1 MRRVEKIVGTAF
13 TRRKTTH
20 EVAETPEEIEA
31 VFRQL
36 DDCGDDPWAN
46 HRREVESARAAL
58 ALEIAKKPK
67 GYRFKERNELGW
79 YLERLIIQGTLV
91 QHHIDQGAASWAAHQ
106 AALFGET
113 FCELQIKLARERIW
127 MTGRKIHDGGDAAR
141 RGNQSER
148 VAAVDA
154 LCSGPDRIGKTAA
167 FALVAESERVTPK
180 AIETDYYKARK
191 RPKSGD

>member
-20 EVAETPEEIEA
+20 EVAETPEEIKA

-67 GYRFKERNELGW
+67 GYRFKERDEVGW

-91 QHHIDQGAASWAAHQ
+91 QHHIDQGAASWAAHE

-113 FCELQIKLARERIW
+113 FCELQLKLAREP
-127 MTGRKIHDGGDAAR
+127 MFNSGKGTVEGAKKGAEAR
-141 RGNQSER
+141 R
-148 VAAVDA
+148 AAVERRNKRIRATYAERLTRQSRTLA
-154 LCSGPDRIGKTAA
+154 LQCTAKDYGLGEKQTRRIVGP
-167 FALVAESERVTPK
+167 E
-180 AIETDYYKARK
+180 
-191 RPKSGD
+191 